1 LLIQSKDPI
10 VRVLLG
16 RCSWGRA
23 IYPAALVITIF
34 EVIDKIHVVDE
45 KLLNAVTS
53 LAGFVPC
60 GFSPVEVDRLM
71 FL

>member
-1 LLIQSKDPI
+1 LQHKPD
-10 VRVLLG
+10 
-16 RCSWGRA
+16 
-23 IYPAALVITIF
+23 AALVITIF

-53 LAGFVPC
+53 HMGFFPC
-60 GFSPVEVDRLM
+60 GFSPVEVDRLI